1 MSQINLQNRPENP
14 IQSHQ
19 QNKPTNNLHSDQKK
33 ILLNAF
39 DMNCVGHINHGL
51 WTHPRDESYRFNEL
65 SYWTDLAKT
74 LEKGLFDGLFIADIT
89 GVYDVYQNGIDLT
102 LKESIQ
108 LPSHDPSTLV
118 SAMAAVTEHLGFG
131 ITVNLSYESP
141 YQFARRFASLDHL
154 TQGRIGWNIVT
165 GYLDSA
171 ERLIGQKGLK
181 EHDQRYEQAEEFLE
195 LCYKFWEGS
204 WENDAVIIDK
214 KQRIF
219 TQPNKV
225 HAIQHDGKFYKSEGV
240 FQVSPSIQRTPVLF
254 QAGASPR
261 GLKFATRHPEAM
273 FIGGD
278 NTEKL
283 KKQVDS
289 IRELARLDGRD
300 DQALKLFAGI
310 TVVTAETD
318 ELAQE
323 KLKEYVKYASSE
335 AGLAH
340 LSSSV
345 GIDFS
350 QYADDDVIPYQQTN
364 SIVSVNDRFKEQK
377 VTLGDLKAQHLLG
390 GRYPLFV
397 GSGTT
402 VAEQLIELIDATGL
416 DGFNLTRTVAPESHH
431 DFIRLVIPELQQRG
445 RYKTEYESG
454 SLRHKIFQ
462 KGHHLP
468 ATHPADQFRCQ
479 SSHSSIEHE
488 DQTKQSA

>member
-1 MSQINLQNRPENP
+1 M
-14 IQSHQ
+14 
-19 QNKPTNNLHSDQKK
+19 THSSTPNTSKK

-39 DMNCVGHINHGL
+39 DMNSVGHINHGL
-51 WTHPRDESYRFNEL
+51 WTHPRDESHRFNEL

-89 GVYDVYQNGIDLT
+89 GVYDIYQNGIELT

-108 LPSHDPSTLV
+108 LPSHDPTTLV
-118 SAMAAVTEHLGFG
+118 SAMAAVTQNLGFG

-181 EHDQRYEQAEEFLE
+181 DHDLRYEQAEEFLE

-204 WENDAVIIDK
+204 WENDAVLKDK

-219 TQPNKV
+219 TDPSKV
-225 HAIQHDGKFYKSEGV
+225 HQIQHQGQFYQSQGV
-240 FQVSPSIQRTPVLF
+240 FQVSPSVQRTPVLF

-261 GLKFATRHPEAM
+261 GLTFATQHAEGL

-278 NTEKL
+278 RPEKI
-283 KKQVDS
+283 KQQVDQ
-289 IRELARLDGRD
+289 IRNKATAQGRNPE
-300 DQALKLFAGI
+300 AIKIFVGI

-318 ELAQE
+318 ELAQQ
-323 KLKEYVKYASSE
+323 KLDEYIRYASPE

-340 LSSSV
+340 FSSSV
-345 GIDFS
+345 GLDLS
-350 QYADDDVIPYQQTN
+350 QFADDETIPYQKTN
-364 SIVSVNDRFKEQK
+364 SIASVNNKFKEQSISK
-377 VTLGDLKAQHLLG
+377 NDLKAQHILG
-390 GRYPLFV
+390 GRYPLIV
-397 GSGTT
+397 GSGAT
-402 VAEQLIELIDATGL
+402 VAEKLIQLMDDTGI

-431 DFIRLVIPELQQRG
+431 DFIQWVIPELQQRG
-445 RYKTEYESG
+445 RYKTEYENG
-454 SLRHKIFQ
+454 SLRHKLFQ
-462 KGHHLP
+462 QGDRLS
-468 ATHPADQFRCQ
+468 ASHPVQQFRCQ
-479 SSHSSIEHE
+479 STASTSNSNLNQK
-488 DQTKQSA
+488 QTA

>member
-1 MSQINLQNRPENP
+1 M
-14 IQSHQ
+14 
-19 QNKPTNNLHSDQKK
+19 TNSSTSNTPKK

-39 DMNCVGHINHGL
+39 DMNSVGHINHGL
-51 WTHPRDESYRFNEL
+51 WTHPRDESHRFNEL

-89 GVYDVYQNGIDLT
+89 GVYDVYQNGIELT

-108 LPSHDPSTLV
+108 LPSHDPTTLV
-118 SAMAAVTEHLGFG
+118 SAMAAVTQNLGFG

-181 EHDQRYEQAEEFLE
+181 DHDLRYAQAEEFLE

-204 WENDAVIIDK
+204 WENDAVLKDK

-219 TQPNKV
+219 TDPSKV
-225 HAIQHDGKFYKSEGV
+225 HQVQHQGQFYQSQGV
-240 FQVSPSIQRTPVLF
+240 FQVSPSSQRTPVLF

-261 GLKFATRHPEAM
+261 GLTFATQHAEGL

-278 NTEKL
+278 RPEKI
-283 KKQVDS
+283 KQQVDQ
-289 IRELARLDGRD
+289 IRNQATAQGRN
-300 DQALKLFAGI
+300 AEAVKIFVGI

-318 ELAQE
+318 ELAQQ
-323 KLKEYVKYASSE
+323 KLDEYIRYASPE

-340 LSSSV
+340 FSSSV
-345 GIDFS
+345 GMDLS
-350 QYADDDVIPYQQTN
+350 QFADDETIPYQQTN
-364 SIVSVNDRFKEQK
+364 SIASVNNKFKEQSISK
-377 VTLGDLKAQHLLG
+377 NDLKAQHVLG
-390 GRYPLFV
+390 GRYPLIV
-397 GSGTT
+397 GSGAT
-402 VAEQLIELIDATGL
+402 VAEKLIQLMDDTGI

-431 DFIRLVIPELQQRG
+431 DFIQWVIPQLQQRG
-445 RYKTEYESG
+445 RYKTAYENG
-454 SLRHKIFQ
+454 SLRHKLFQ
-462 KGHHLP
+462 QGDRLS
-468 ATHPADQFRCQ
+468 ASHPVQQFRCQ
-479 SSHSSIEHE
+479 STASTSNSNLN
-488 DQTKQSA
+488 QKQSA

>member
-1 MSQINLQNRPENP
+1 M
-14 IQSHQ
+14 
-19 QNKPTNNLHSDQKK
+19 TNSSTPNTPKK

-39 DMNCVGHINHGL
+39 DMNSVGHINHGL
-51 WTHPRDESYRFNEL
+51 WTHPRDQSHRFNEL
-65 SYWTDLAKT
+65 SYWTDLAQT

-89 GVYDVYQNGIDLT
+89 GVYDVYQNGIELT

-118 SAMAAVTEHLGFG
+118 SAMAAVTQNFGFC

-181 EHDQRYEQAEEFLE
+181 DHDLRYEQAEEFLQ

-204 WENDAVIIDK
+204 WENDAVLKDK

-219 TQPNKV
+219 TDPSKV
-225 HAIQHDGKFYKSEGV
+225 HQVQHQGQFYQSQGV
-240 FQVSPSIQRTPVLF
+240 FQVSPSVQRTPVLF

-261 GLKFATRHPEAM
+261 GLTFATQHAEGL

-278 NTEKL
+278 RPEKI
-283 KKQVDS
+283 KQQVDQ
-289 IRELARLDGRD
+289 IRNKATAQGRNPE
-300 DQALKLFAGI
+300 AIKIFVGI

-318 ELAQE
+318 ELAQQ
-323 KLKEYVKYASSE
+323 KLDEYIRYASPE

-340 LSSSV
+340 FSSSV
-345 GIDFS
+345 GMDLS
-350 QYADDDVIPYQQTN
+350 QFADDETIPYQQTN
-364 SIVSVNDRFKEQK
+364 SIASVNNKFKEQSISK
-377 VTLGDLKAQHLLG
+377 NDLKAQHVLG
-390 GRYPLFV
+390 GRYPLIV
-397 GSGTT
+397 GSGAT
-402 VAEQLIELIDATGL
+402 VAEKLIQLIDDTGI

-431 DFIRLVIPELQQRG
+431 DFIQWVIPELQQRG
-445 RYKTEYESG
+445 RYKTEYENG
-454 SLRHKIFQ
+454 SLRHKLFQ
-462 KGHHLP
+462 QGDRLS
-468 ATHPADQFRCQ
+468 ASHPVQQFRCQ
-479 SSHSSIEHE
+479 STASTSNSNLNQK
-488 DQTKQSA
+488 QTA